1 MPREESK
8 RDPSKKLGKKPSVI
22 RRNLEIVL
30 SSLNALYRPDT
41 VQQTDQC
48 DKTTT
53 LVLVALLS
61 TTTKKNWP
69 GELPPQEE
77 RTLHPHWP
85 VDQRLYCED
94 ERRHITQTTT
104 VARGATLQGEY
115 TALYAEVTE

>member
-1 MPREESK
+1 MRLLPTCQEKNQSTI
-8 RDPSKKLGKKPSVI
+8 PQKKLGKKPSVI

-61 TTTKKNWP
+61 TTTKKDWP

-85 VDQRLYCED
+85 VAQPLYCED
-94 ERRHITQTTT
+94 ERKHITKQQQP
-104 VARGATLQGEY
+104 L
-115 TALYAEVTE
+115 